1 MLLASARSGV
11 GPGDDSGPSV
21 AAETPN
27 FTVSEV
33 TPRYNCGELDK
44 LRVLV
49 CDSVHPDGLAIL
61 RTAGFQVDDQA
72 GIDKTKL
79 LELIPSYEVAIV
91 RGRTKL
97 DASTVKAARK
107 LKIIGR
113 AGVGLDNIDVEAAK
127 GAGIQVWNTPGAPST
142 SVAELTVGLIL
153 SLLRKIPLADKEM
166 KAGRWIKNQLMGEE
180 LQGKRVGVIG
190 RAGRI
195 GNEVSRILT
204 VGFQA
209 EVLGYDVV
217 KPRGVPGLS
226 YDFTESIEELLQ
238 KSEIVTIHVPY
249 TPQTHH
255 LLDGKRL
262 AMMRRG
268 SYLINTSRGD
278 IVEGPSLLEL
288 LRQGQL
294 AGAGLDVFHLEPPV
308 DEWEKAIVSLP
319 NGVTVATCHIGAQT
333 HQAQRKESVELA
345 QRIVSEASK
354 TLAQSARL

>member
-1 MLLASARSGV
+1 M
-11 GPGDDSGPSV
+11 
-21 AAETPN
+21 
-27 FTVSEV
+27 
-33 TPRYNCGELDK
+33 
-44 LRVLV
+44 RVLV
-49 CDSVHPDGLAIL
+49 CDSIHPDGLAIL
-61 RTAGFQVDDQA
+61 RAAGFQIDDQT
-72 GIDKTKL
+72 GIDRAKL
-79 LELIPSYEVAIV
+79 VELIPNYEVAIV
-91 RGRTKL
+91 RGRTKF
-97 DASTVKAARK
+97 DAPIIRAARK
-107 LKIIGR
+107 LRIVGR
-113 AGVGLDNIDVEAAK
+113 AGVGLDNIDLEAAR
-127 GAGIQVWNTPGAPST
+127 AGGVQVWNTPGAPST
-142 SVAELTVGLIL
+142 SVAELTIGLIL
-153 SLLRKIPLADKEM
+153 SLLRKIPLADSEM

-195 GNEVSRILT
+195 GSEVSRILT

-226 YDFTESIEELLQ
+226 YEFTESIEELLQ

-278 IVEGPSLLEL
+278 IVDGPSLLEL

-294 AGAGLDVFHLEPPV
+294 AGAGLDVFHLEPPA
-308 DEWEKAIVSLP
+308 DEWERALVSLP

-333 HQAQRKESVELA
+333 LQAQRRESVELA
-345 QRIVSEASK
+345 QKIVSETSK
-354 TLAQSARL
+354 TVGQPRKP

>member
-1 MLLASARSGV
+1 
-11 GPGDDSGPSV
+11 
-21 AAETPN
+21 
-27 FTVSEV
+27 
-33 TPRYNCGELDK
+33 

-49 CDSVHPDGLAIL
+49 CDSIHPDGMAVL
-61 RTAGFQVDDQA
+61 RAAGFQIDDQG
-72 GIDKTKL
+72 GIDKAKL
-79 LELIPSYEVAIV
+79 AELIPNYEIAIV

-97 DASTVKAARK
+97 DAGMIKAAIK
-107 LKIIGR
+107 LRIIGR

-127 GAGIQVWNTPGAPST
+127 AAGIQVWNTPSAPST

-153 SLLRKIPLADKEM
+153 SLLRKIPLADREM
-166 KAGRWIKNQLMGEE
+166 KAGHWIKNQLMGEE
-180 LQGKRVGVIG
+180 LQGKKVGVIG

-209 EVLGYDVV
+209 EVLGYDVI

-226 YDFTESIEELLQ
+226 YEFTDSIEELLQ

-262 AMMRRG
+262 ELMKRG

-278 IVEGPSLLEL
+278 IVDGLSLLEL

-308 DEWEKAIVSLP
+308 DVWEKALVSLP

-333 HQAQRKESVELA
+333 SQAQRRESVELA
-345 QRIVSEASK
+345 QKIVSEASK
-354 TLAQSARL
+354 TVIQTTRP